1 MKRTLLLLA
10 VLLATALS
18 GCNGSAPYVRT
29 VGELRPGTRMELRVA
44 GAQVEAYAPLP
55 KQPTQA
61 YTIEATALAAA
72 PPPPSI
78 VPDARGIVVNAPSRL
93 ADLLVR
99 VPPGVDLV
107 VRSAGGDID
116 VSNVGGNVDLA
127 TRHGSIHAL
136 LDGYARAR
144 VGVGNITVTM
154 GALAW
159 PGTLHFHVDKGDVT
173 LFVAAN
179 AHFHV
184 HMQTDRGTI
193 FTNYGFRGTSKGTS
207 ERLDGSV
214 GAANGQGISI
224 VVRQGSIRLLRMMPQ
239 A

>member
-10 VLLATALS
+10 LVLTIALADCS
-18 GCNGSAPYVRT
+18 GTAPYVRT
-29 VGELRPGTRMELRVA
+29 VGELRPGMRMELRVA

-144 VGVGNITVTM
+144 VGTGNITVTM

-159 PGTLHFHVDKGDVT
+159 PGTLHFRVDRGDVT